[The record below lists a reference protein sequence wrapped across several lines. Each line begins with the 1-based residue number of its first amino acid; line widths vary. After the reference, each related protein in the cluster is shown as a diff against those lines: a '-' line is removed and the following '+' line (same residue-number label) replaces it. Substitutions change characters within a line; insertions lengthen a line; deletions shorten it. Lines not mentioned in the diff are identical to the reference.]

1 MFWRRTCKVS
11 VVFIRSPQASHN
23 HTSSF
28 KSLLPHTSQ
37 AFSSNELAFL
47 SMLFFGV
54 GLYGNLQCLDQLVC
68 CQWHWSDIEC
78 YAASDWLDRLTDSGL
93 SWFMCRC
100 LLQYCAPVQGSTTT
114 TPSGLRLMLVD
125 TSTFPT
131 LWSPCC
137 CQFPS
142 SCTSHATS
150 RSRTESELSGVC
162 CRVFVPRFQEPGAFF
177 EGCARRDQKKL
188 SLTLLNDYSW
198 IMLDP
203 FKSCWTLKLARLGI

>member
-28 KSLLPHTSQ
+28 KRLLPHTSQ

-78 YAASDWLDRLTDSGL
+78 YAMSDWVDRLTDSGL

-100 LLQYCAPVQGSTTT
+100 LLQYCAPVQGSTTMT
-114 TPSGLRLMLVD
+114 HSGPRLMLVD

-150 RSRTESELSGVC
+150 RSRTESEEVK
-162 CRVFVPRFQEPGAFF
+162 CRSVF
-177 EGCARRDQKKL
+177 EGFKRSSRTSGTAARSKKIMGTL
-188 SLTLLNDYSW
+188 RLHSLFSNFAW
-198 IMLDP
+198 Q
-203 FKSCWTLKLARLGI
+203 